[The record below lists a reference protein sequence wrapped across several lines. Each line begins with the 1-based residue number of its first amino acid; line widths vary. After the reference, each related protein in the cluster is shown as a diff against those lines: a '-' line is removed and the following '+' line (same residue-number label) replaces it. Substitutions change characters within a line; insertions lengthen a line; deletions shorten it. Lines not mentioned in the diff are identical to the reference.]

1 MAKRGKRGKARG
13 KTRRRLRSL
22 GMAAAVGAV
31 VVAVVVVIVLA
42 NTLGQEDGDEVPSGL
57 ADLPPRLAS
66 VQGNVLGSPDAPVT
80 IVEYSDFQCPFCARV
95 ALGTVRQ
102 IEEDYLAT
110 GKAKLVFKHFAFEG
124 EESIWA
130 AQAAECAAEQNAFW
144 HYHDMLFL
152 NQRRVAFTTENLKA
166 FARELGLDTASFNVC
181 LDLETHAEKVAA
193 DRAEGQRRGVTSTPT
208 FYVGQTQIVGAKPYD
223 TFRSA
228 IEDQLAAAQEGG
240 G

>member
-22 GMAAAVGAV
+22 GMAVGIGAV
-31 VVAVVVVIVLA
+31 VVAVVVLIALA
-42 NTLGQEDGDEVPSGL
+42 STLGQDGEEAPSGS
-57 ADLPPRLAS
+57 ADLPARLAP

-80 IVEYSDFQCPFCARV
+80 IVAYSDFQCPYCAQA
-95 ALGTVRQ
+95 ALGTMRQ
-102 IEEDYLAT
+102 IEEEYLAT

-124 EESIWA
+124 EESILA
-130 AQAAECAAEQNAFW
+130 AQAAECAAEQNRFW
-144 HYHDMLFL
+144 DYHDMLFL
-152 NQRRVAFTTENLKA
+152 NQRRVAFTSKNLKA

-223 TFRSA
+223 TFRAA

>member
-13 KTRRRLRSL
+13 KGRRRLGSL
-22 GMAAAVGAV
+22 GMAAGIGAV
-31 VVAVVVVIVLA
+31 VVAVVVLIVLA
-42 NTLGQEDGDEVPSGL
+42 NTLGQGEDEVPSGS
-57 ADLPPRLAS
+57 ADLPARLAP

-80 IVEYSDFQCPFCARV
+80 IVAYSDFQCPYCAQA
-95 ALGTVRQ
+95 ALGPMRQ

-124 EESIWA
+124 EESVWA
-130 AQAAECAAEQNAFW
+130 AQAAECAAEQNRFW
-144 HYHDMLFL
+144 DYHDMLFL
-152 NQRRVAFTTENLKA
+152 NQRRVAFTTENLKG

-181 LDLETHAEKVAA
+181 LDLEKHAEKVAA
-193 DRAEGQRRGVTSTPT
+193 DRAEGQRRGVTGTPT

-223 TFRSA
+223 TFRAA